1 MKNRG
6 FLFLVIWLIMATF
19 AGTDAAADNG
29 KSGTSSLIFLRLGA
43 AAGVVGMGEACTAQS
58 EGMVFSLWNPA
69 AISGVRTSKMGFTH
83 TQWFQDITAE
93 FFSSAL
99 RSGHNVFGVGL
110 SLGKVPDIEK
120 RETPTEEP
128 LALFDAH
135 DFVLSFS
142 YARDLGENY
151 HLGASVKWIY
161 EKIDISSASGLGLD
175 IGGICSPFA
184 GSDRRFLPNLSF
196 GAAVLNLGSKIK
208 FETESYPLPA
218 QYKAGLQY
226 SAQTEKWQGDY
237 TLGLDLVKPRDDDM
251 KVHLGGE
258 CGLYQTLALR
268 LGYQLGYDDKDI
280 SFGMGVKYRKYAID
294 YAFVPYKSDL
304 GEVHCVSLE
313 IEF

>member
-1 MKNRG
+1 MKKRG
-6 FLFLVIWLIMATF
+6 LLCLVIGLVMAIS
-19 AGTDAAADNG
+19 AGTDAQAESDKG
-29 KSGTSSLIFLRLGA
+29 GTSSLIFLRLGA
-43 AAGVVGMGEACTAQS
+43 GARAVGMGEAFTAQS
-58 EGMVFSLWNPA
+58 DETVSPFWNPA
-69 AISGVRTSKMGFTH
+69 AISGVRAPKMGFTH

-93 FFSSAL
+93 FFSFAF
-99 RSGHNVFGVGL
+99 RSGHNVFGLGL

-120 RETPTEEP
+120 RDSPTEEP
-128 LALFDAH
+128 TALFDAH
-135 DFVLSFS
+135 DFVASFS

-151 HLGASVKWIY
+151 HLGASAKWIY
-161 EKIDISSASGLGLD
+161 EKIDVWSASGLGLD

-184 GSDRRFLPNLSF
+184 GSDSRLLRNLNF

-208 FETESYPLPA
+208 FETESYPLPT

-226 SAQTEKWQGDY
+226 SAETEKWQGDY

-258 CGLYQTLALR
+258 CGLYRTLNLR
-268 LGYQLGYDDKDI
+268 LGYQFGYDEKDV
-280 SFGMGVKYRKYAID
+280 SFGMGVKYHKYAID